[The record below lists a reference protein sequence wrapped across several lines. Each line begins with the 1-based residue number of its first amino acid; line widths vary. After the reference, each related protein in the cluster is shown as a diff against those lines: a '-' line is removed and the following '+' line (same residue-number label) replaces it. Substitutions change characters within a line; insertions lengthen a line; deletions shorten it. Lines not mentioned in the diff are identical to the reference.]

1 MVSSKRL
8 AAVIENFISAQK
20 EQRGIILD
28 DVQRQALYALSRG
41 VDVLLSAPTGSGK
54 TMVALGAVELACARS
69 VRCVYTAPIKA
80 LSNQKYHDLCTTYG
94 KEHVGLLTG
103 DVTINRDADIVV
115 VTTEVLRNML
125 YAHDSAVADIG
136 YVVLDEVHYLADPVR
151 GPVWEE
157 IILQLP
163 SYTRLVSLSATMPNV
178 TELHAWLESI
188 HGPTELIVSTV
199 RPVPLVHYL
208 CARTSLL
215 ELLDDQGK
223 VTPKAI
229 HALNSIDAADNA
241 SSHSSTKHRSRHR
254 HTRFSRQYR
263 VTSTDRRRIIKALS
277 TANVLPAIEFI
288 FSRKGCDKAVGDL
301 LDSDICLTTPAQKAQ
316 IESQL
321 ALLRAQLS
329 TADARTVRFNFWSRA
344 LSRGFGAHHAGMF
357 PAIKELVER
366 LMNQGLLSIVY
377 ATGTLAL
384 GIDMPVRTVVLED
397 LRRFNG
403 TDFVDLTGTEY
414 TQLIGR
420 AGRRGKDKVGNAVI
434 LASPSLSLPQLSDLA
449 SGSIESLHSA
459 FFPSYNAV
467 ANLLRFLSYDDAR
480 SMMGRSFAQFQA
492 NSHIVE
498 LEARARRIR
507 IRIEKLEKKLEN
519 ACPAGSVAEYARLR
533 DRAGR
538 ASKAERRKAKAAY
551 KAIIH
556 NTWERA
562 SIGTIYAYAYQG
574 ALQYGVMLSKHKERM
589 RMVTPEAKLRWV
601 HRHDLTSELRDVGQ
615 ATMPFGMSFKDP
627 IVREQ
632 LAEEILD
639 VALERIDLG
648 TDRDLTGSWDRTA
661 QPKDPRL
668 HTHPVHSCPDLP
680 YHLNQT
686 RELITLDQ
694 QLSAITHQVSRSH
707 DSVAREFDA
716 TADVLDYLGYLHKHS
731 NSKDSAQMVKLGIGA
746 ELLSGIHNE
755 SDLLITQ
762 CLMESSFAQLAPSE
776 LAGICTCFLGDRRL
790 GELRASLPA
799 TLIDAWN
806 AVERN
811 YQFLA
816 ELERRHHID
825 RTPEPSN
832 GGVEAFMLWAQ
843 GAALSDILRTFRI
856 DVGDFMAANR
866 RLIDLLGQIAAVTA
880 DSPIGSCAATAMNCI
895 KRWEWM

>member
-1 MVSSKRL
+1 MTPSPAL
-8 AAVIENFISAQK
+8 TAVIDHFISAQE

-80 LSNQKYHDLCTTYG
+80 LSNQKYTDLCATYG
-94 KEHVGLLTG
+94 KEHIGLLTG
-103 DVTINRDADIVV
+103 DVTINRDAEILV

-163 SYTRLVSLSATMPNV
+163 SHTRLVSLSATIANV

-188 HGPTELIVSTV
+188 HGATELVVSTV

-208 CARTSLL
+208 CARTSLV
-215 ELLDDQGK
+215 ELLDDQGR
-223 VTPKAI
+223 VTPSAAR
-229 HALNSIDAADNA
+229 ALSSAGTADDE
-241 SSHSSTKHRSRHR
+241 SSDSSTKSKNRRRHP
-254 HTRFSRQYR
+254 RFSRQRR
-263 VTSTDRRRIIKALS
+263 VTSTDRQHIIRALS
-277 TANVLPAIEFI
+277 TADILPAIEFI
-288 FSRKGCDKAVGDL
+288 FSRKGCDRAVGDL
-301 LDSDICLTTPAQKAQ
+301 LDSDICLTTSAQQTQ
-316 IESQL
+316 IEAQLSQ
-321 ALLRAQLS
+321 LRAQLS
-329 TADARTVRFNFWSRA
+329 TADARTVRFNFWARA
-344 LSRGFGAHHAGMF
+344 LRRGFGAHHAGMF

-366 LMNQGLLSIVY
+366 LMDQGLLSIVY

-384 GIDMPVRTVVLED
+384 GIDMPVRTVVLEE

-420 AGRRGKDKVGNAVI
+420 AGRRGKDSVGNAVI
-434 LASPSLSLPQLSDLA
+434 LASSALSLPQLSHLS
-449 SGSIESLHSA
+449 SGRVEPLRSA

-467 ANLLRFLSYDDAR
+467 ANLLRVLTYGDAR
-480 SMMGRSFAQFQA
+480 SMVGRSFAQFQA
-492 NSHIVE
+492 NKNIVE
-498 LEARARRIR
+498 LEARAQRIR
-507 IRIEKLEKKLEN
+507 IRIEKLEKKLED
-519 ACPAGSVAEYARLR
+519 ACAEGSVVEYARLR

-551 KAIIH
+551 KATIQS
-556 NTWERA
+556 TWDRA
-562 SIGTIYAYAYQG
+562 SIGTIYAYASQG
-574 ALQYGVMLSKHKERM
+574 NLHYGVMLSQHKERM

-601 HRHDLTSELRDVGQ
+601 NRHDLTSELRDVGS
-615 ATMPFGMSFKDP
+615 ATLPFGMSFKDP
-627 IVREQ
+627 LVREQ
-632 LAEEILD
+632 IAEEILE

-648 TDRDLTGSWDRTA
+648 VDRDLTGSWDRTA

-668 HTHPVHSCPDLP
+668 YTHPVHSCPDLP
-680 YHLNQT
+680 HHLNQT

-694 QLSAITHQVSRSH
+694 KLSAITHQASRSH

-716 TADVLDYLGYLHKHS
+716 TADVLNYLGYLHKRPG
-731 NSKDSAQMVKLGIGA
+731 NDSAVQMVKLGIGA

-762 CLMESSFAQLAPSE
+762 CLMEPSFAQLTPSE

-790 GELRASLPA
+790 GETHIPLPA
-799 TLIDAWN
+799 SLIDAWN

-816 ELERRHHID
+816 DLERRHHIE

-856 DVGDFMAANR
+856 DVGDFMTANR
-866 RLIDLLGQIAAVTA
+866 RLIDLLEQIAAVTS
-880 DSPIGSCAATAMNCI
+880 DSPIGSCAAAAMSAI
-895 KRWEWM
+895 KRWEWV